1 MVIGVATEGM
11 ASRAHLSISL
21 SRSCTVATS
30 NFSSSTVVVKGF
42 LSETQ
47 ESIFLLL
54 TEQLVCS
61 FLLSSTKKH
70 YY

>member
-1 MVIGVATEGM
+1 MVIGVAIEGM
-11 ASRAHLSISL
+11 GSRAHLSISF
-21 SRSCTVATS
+21 SRSCTAATS

-47 ESIFLLL
+47 GSIFLLL
-54 TEQLVCS
+54 TEQLVYS